1 VEISN
6 INQLTPIKL
15 NSTSTSKERSDDTIS
30 FSSFLNES
38 LNKVVELEKESQDYT
53 MKLVTGEID
62 NLSDVMIAAEK
73 ADIALQ
79 LTMQIRNKVLDAY
92 REIMRMQI

>member
-1 VEISN
+1 MEISN

-15 NSTSTSKERSDDTIS
+15 NSIGTSAETSDNAIS

>member
-1 VEISN
+1 MEISN